1 MVQRST
7 AAALILRT
15 IVREPM
21 MSYTLWSRG
30 RLLGTSELDY
40 RRGFAKHRMG
50 DFYPTDIGATLMPIA
65 TGVSPTGIGLA
76 RVVSGTSA
84 ESSKSL
90 SEEEIRKTS
99 EYADFAAAVG
109 HQEAL
114 ELELHGPD
122 GAVIST
128 EWIDVRDTEFLLSLL
143 DDDLM
148 DGIGRDADLRPWDTE
163 DSDSG
168 DEDATDDFEA
178 WLDSRGRAAWSPEIE
193 ESDADDDAG
202 EFPRYQLH
210 VMLRDA
216 GAVP

>member
-1 MVQRST
+1 
-7 AAALILRT
+7 
-15 IVREPM
+15 

-30 RLLGTSELDY
+30 RLLGTSELNY
-40 RRGFAKHRMG
+40 RRVFARHRMG
-50 DFYPTDIGATLMPIA
+50 DFYPTDVGAKLMPIA

-76 RVVSGTSA
+76 RVSGTSA
-84 ESSKSL
+84 ESPNSL

-114 ELELHGPD
+114 ELELRDPD
-122 GAVIST
+122 GAVIPT

-143 DDDLM
+143 GDDFM
-148 DGIGRDADLRPWDTE
+148 EGIGRDADVRQWDSD
-163 DSDSG
+163 DSDSC
-168 DEDATDDFEA
+168 DDDTADDFDA
-178 WLDSRGRAAWSPEIE
+178 WLDSRGAGAWSPEIE
-193 ESDADDDAG
+193 ESDDDHDAK
-202 EFPRYQLH
+202 EFPRYQLQ